1 MHKKRRLL
9 RIRCQGGFCCANLG
23 CFGIQRFQSH
33 MCQRPTI
40 LQGSRSAKNV
50 QIHIKAAAAAAASA
64 VTKEPSRQSA
74 RNWPP
79 PSLPLKE
86 RDVRDGIDGA
96 HE

>member
-50 QIHIKAAAAAAASA
+50 QIHIKAAAAAASA